1 MSDLEFNEPS
11 SDTQSGSRR
20 GAGCLV
26 ALVLLVLLSAATVFA
41 YNSGVEFIKQAFS
54 DPPERECAI
63 AQGTQKAMIVEVDE
77 GDTSADIGRVLCNR
91 GIIPDYSDFIRAAV
105 ADTRALSIQPGSYRL
120 RTTMEPEQALEVLVD
135 PGSKLLT
142 PVTIPEGFRAKE
154 ALKVIATKTKFTTA
168 QVAKAYET
176 VEATKLP
183 PYAKGEGEGYL
194 FPSTYNLEPGMTAVD
209 LLSQMVGQFVS
220 FAENAG
226 LEGAARQLGQT
237 PDDLVT
243 IASLVQAETRRPQDM
258 PKVAA
263 VIYNRLDA
271 GMPLQLDSTLHYVE
285 ESRGEVYTTKKLRQL
300 DSPYNSYERIGLPP
314 TPIDSPGADALD
326 AALNPADA
334 TYLYFVTVNLAT
346 GETNF
351 ATSYDDHLDN
361 VALYEEYCLTSD
373 EC

>member
-1 MSDLEFNEPS
+1 MSDLDFDEPS
-11 SDTQSGSRR
+11 SEARGSTR

-26 ALVLLVLLSAATVFA
+26 SLVLIVLLTAAGVFA
-41 YNSGVEFIKQAFS
+41 YNSGVDLIKQALS
-54 DPPERECAI
+54 DPPEKNCSVARS
-63 AQGTQKAMIVEVDE
+63 QRAMIVKVNE
-77 GDTSADIGRVLCNR
+77 GATSADIGTVLCNR

-120 RTTMEPEQALEVLVD
+120 RANMEPEQALEVLVD
-135 PGSKLLT
+135 PGSKLLI
-142 PVTIPEGFRAKE
+142 PITIPEGYRVKE
-154 ALKVIATKTKFTTA
+154 ALKAIAAKTKFTPA
-168 QVAKAYET
+168 QVDKAYQT
-176 VEATKLP
+176 VTATKLP
-183 PYAKGEGEGYL
+183 PYAKGNAEGYL

-209 LLSQMVGQFVS
+209 LIGQMVSQFKA
-220 FAENAG
+220 FADDAG
-226 LEGAARQLGQT
+226 LEAAAHQLGQSQG
-237 PDDLVT
+237 DLVT
-243 IASLVQAETRRPQDM
+243 IASLVQAEARRTQDM

-285 ESRGEVYTTKKLRQL
+285 ESRGEVFTTNKLRNI
-300 DSPYNSYERIGLPP
+300 DSPYNSYKRTGLPP
-314 TPIDSPGADALD
+314 TPIDSPGVDALD

-334 TYLYFVTVNLAT
+334 SYLYFVTVNLAT

-351 ATSYDDHLDN
+351 ATSYDDHLHN

>member
-1 MSDLEFNEPS
+1 
-11 SDTQSGSRR
+11 
-20 GAGCLV
+20 
-26 ALVLLVLLSAATVFA
+26 
-41 YNSGVEFIKQAFS
+41 
-54 DPPERECAI
+54 
-63 AQGTQKAMIVEVDE
+63 MIVEVDE

-120 RTTMEPEQALEVLVD
+120 GTTMEPEQALEVLVD

-243 IASLVQAETRRPQDM
+243 IASLVQAEARRPQDM

-271 GMPLQLDSTLHYVE
+271 GMPLQFDSTLHYVE